1 MFFIDKDQRGIS
13 WQTKK
18 NKHNFI
24 ETSVTSSF
32 PSPFFHLDSNC
43 FAGSMAEVSCV
54 EQQAINPSLIPFF
67 SCHQDLFLI
76 SVLQNCSELAFVLGF
91 SVKFGQICLPLYNF
105 CSHRPLVELLILRK
119 PTKSPCFLEDI
130 RVPFD
135 YKQEIST
142 KH

>member
-1 MFFIDKDQRGIS
+1 MSFIDKDQRPS
-13 WQTKK
+13 KQK

-32 PSPFFHLDSNC
+32 LCSFFVIMISTWTVLFNG
-43 FAGSMAEVSCV
+43 GSLLPWQVGHKSVAYF
-54 EQQAINPSLIPFF
+54 FF

-91 SVKFGQICLPLYNF
+91 SVKFGQTCLPLYNF

-119 PTKSPCFLEDI
+119 PTKSSWFLEDI

>member
-1 MFFIDKDQRGIS
+1 MFFTDKDQRRMS

-18 NKHNFI
+18 QTQLHRNLSHLFFPVSLFSSRLELFCRFNGGSLLGWVVGHK
-24 ETSVTSSF
+24 SVAYF
-32 PSPFFHLDSNC
+32 
-43 FAGSMAEVSCV
+43 
-54 EQQAINPSLIPFF
+54 FF
-67 SCHQDLFLI
+67 SCHQDVFLI
-76 SVLQNCSELAFVLGF
+76 SVLQNCSELAFVLGL
-91 SVKFGQICLPLYNF
+91 SVKFVQTCLPLYNF
-105 CSHRPLVELLILRK
+105 CSHRPLVELLVRRK